1 MAQPTSSTRT
11 LLTEDAFRV
20 YIKTDLDKKHFRF
33 VRRLQRS
40 SIEHSI
46 AICSDLRAFCDA
58 NLHPDRYAFLPESL
72 GVVIQ
77 GGDYEGS
84 GIVYREVVPY
94 PHHAGGHVLM
104 PYHSLYAHDP
114 HASEDEPLA
123 VQIVRMHGGRLPMEY
138 FVERVAGP
146 LLDSWVALVS
156 KRGLLPELH
165 GQNTLAEIDG
175 NLEIRRVVHRDFQGT
190 YSDSEIRKGLSLPLF
205 SKHIAGAEP
214 GTTVESQY
222 SHVFDGMIGRYLLLR
237 LTRSFCLYFP
247 FEYTK
252 VANAFREYHHGLP
265 GWTVAKFPPTTYRF
279 AVAARDQVGNDIS
292 FVDTEI
298 PPEFR

>member
-1 MAQPTSSTRT
+1 
-11 LLTEDAFRV
+11 
-20 YIKTDLDKKHFRF
+20 
-33 VRRLQRS
+33 
-40 SIEHSI
+40 
-46 AICSDLRAFCDA
+46 
-58 NLHPDRYAFLPESL
+58 
-72 GVVIQ
+72 
-77 GGDYEGS
+77 
-84 GIVYREVVPY
+84 
-94 PHHAGGHVLM
+94 
-104 PYHSLYAHDP
+104 
-114 HASEDEPLA
+114 
-123 VQIVRMHGGRLPMEY
+123 MEY